1 MALLKNTI
9 NLLDNP
15 ILILNPNKNHKI
27 QIIFLKNKENYKNN
41 KKYRNNIMSRYLN
54 NMQLSIYQSIK
65 QDKSDVDG
73 EHKNK

>member
-9 NLLDNP
+9 NLLDNQ
-15 ILILNPNKNHKI
+15 ILILNPNKNHKT

>member
-1 MALLKNTI
+1 MTLLKNTI

-41 KKYRNNIMSRYLN
+41 KKYLNNIMSLYLN

-65 QDKSDVDG
+65 QDKSDADG